1 LAVADIFK
9 LIGEAVEK
17 GDDEKVVHL
26 VDRASDGSNTAL
38 EILQGALIPGIQS
51 MGESFKDG
59 IIYLPDVLVA
69 CRAMTRGVEFL
80 QPQLTKINVPKRGT
94 VVIGTAEGDMHD
106 IGKNLIKMMLECS
119 GFEVEDLGTDV
130 LPEAFVDG
138 IRRRNANIVAISAL
152 LTTTMY
158 AIPAIIEALSE
169 AGLRERVK
177 IMIGGAPINRR
188 FADEIGA
195 DGFGEDFVTAVDE
208 ADRLMAL

>member
-1 LAVADIFK
+1 MADIFT
-9 LIGEAVEK
+9 LIGEAVEH
-17 GDDEKVVHL
+17 GDDKKVL
-26 VDRASDGSNTAL
+26 RLLDEASEGRATAL
-38 EILQGALIPGIQS
+38 EILQGALIPGIQA
-51 MGESFKDG
+51 MGRSFQDG
-59 IIYLPDVLVA
+59 TVYLPDVLIA

-80 QPQLTKINVPKRGT
+80 QPQLSKTNVPRRGT

-106 IGKNLIKMMLECS
+106 IGKDLIKLMLECS

-138 IRRRNANIVAISAL
+138 VRRRNANIVAISAL
-152 LTTTMY
+152 LTTTMF

-177 IMIGGAPINRR
+177 ILVGGAPITRR
-188 FADEIGA
+188 FADEVGA
-195 DGFGEDFVTAVDE
+195 DGFGEDFVTAVAE

>member
-1 LAVADIFK
+1 MADIFK
-9 LIGEAVEK
+9 LIGEAVER
-17 GDDEKVVHL
+17 GDDKKVL
-26 VDRASDGSNTAL
+26 RLLDEASQSGNTAL
-38 EILQGALIPGIQS
+38 EILQEALIPGIQS
-51 MGESFKDG
+51 MGRSFQDG
-59 IIYLPDVLVA
+59 TVYLPDVLVA

-80 QPQLTKINVPKRGT
+80 QPQLTKTNVPKRGT

-106 IGKNLIKMMLECS
+106 IGKDLIGLMLKCS

-130 LPEAFVDG
+130 LPDAFVEG
-138 IRRRNANIVAISAL
+138 VRRSNANIVAISAL

-177 IMIGGAPINRR
+177 ILIGGAPITRR
-188 FADEIGA
+188 FADQIGA
-195 DGFGEDFVTAVDE
+195 DGFGEDFVAAVDE